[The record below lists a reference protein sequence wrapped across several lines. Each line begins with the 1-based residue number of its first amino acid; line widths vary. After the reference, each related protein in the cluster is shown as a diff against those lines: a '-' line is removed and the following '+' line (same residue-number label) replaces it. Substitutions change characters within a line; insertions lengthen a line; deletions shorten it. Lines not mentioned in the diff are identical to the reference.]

1 MDPIHHFQSLSLDLG
16 DPHPYHINPTP
27 ARTPTRRVNTMHH
40 TSINHP
46 HPLRSHPVHSS
57 SSSTRRIS
65 ASFSTDE
72 PLSSLPTVSTS
83 SLSVSTANGEH
94 PVAHDTVPRPRSK
107 ITPTSIPLRK
117 ASAVTTFETATG
129 TRPQNHDEN
138 LRPTGTRS
146 PSHHTLHHRD
156 SLDIAAAKLRAKSD
170 QPQSL
175 ATIPKS
181 NTLSVITNL
190 TASISRASLSKFS
203 RSTSNSSNAGSDQET
218 SFASGNTFAKASYD
232 DHDEDPRKIHT
243 AQSSAYWSG
252 RFMALEDRF
261 RSEMLLPEN
270 MTTLINAHA
279 ERSIVPE
286 RKPQTSFYIPASYSN
301 PNLTRPAGGR
311 KLQRFSLT
319 SQQRQQPAQ
328 GSLDATRLEDDDHRA
343 RRVLAHLESLCT
355 TSEARKSLRAWQRIY
370 TRRTGIKGVSRL
382 DRLLGRVDVDVMRH
396 SKVPERRG

>member
-1 MDPIHHFQSLSLDLG
+1 MPCPSASQEVELIRLNKGQGVRILTIRLRNS
-16 DPHPYHINPTP
+16 
-27 ARTPTRRVNTMHH
+27 RRVTAGNNLV
-40 TSINHP
+40 SF
-46 HPLRSHPVHSS
+46 SKAQVHSWLATKYLLVDEQEYNALKYNGS
-57 SSSTRRIS
+57 RSVT
-65 ASFSTDE
+65 FSE
-72 PLSSLPTVSTS
+72 GLTS
-83 SLSVSTANGEH
+83 QI
-94 PVAHDTVPRPRSK
+94 PRPRSK

-170 QPQSL
+170 KHQPF

-181 NTLSVITNL
+181 NTLNVITNL

-203 RSTSNSSNAGSDQET
+203 RSASNSSNAGSDQER
-218 SFASGNTFAKASYD
+218 SFASGNAFAEASHD

-301 PNLTRPAGGR
+301 PNLTRPAGVR

-328 GSLDATRLEDDDHRA
+328 GSLDATRLEDDEHRA

-382 DRLLGRVDVDVMRH
+382 DRLLGRVDVDVIRH
-396 SKVPERRG
+396 SKAPERRN